1 MKEFLYVKFFFVCVC
16 AFVLQS
22 CGFCGSYFLYFIFC
36 SWKQIVS
43 SGSASFPFIQFYN
56 QYPLS

>member
-1 MKEFLYVKFFFVCVC
+1 MKEFLYVKIFCVCV
-16 AFVLQS
+16 

-36 SWKQIVS
+36 SSKQIVS